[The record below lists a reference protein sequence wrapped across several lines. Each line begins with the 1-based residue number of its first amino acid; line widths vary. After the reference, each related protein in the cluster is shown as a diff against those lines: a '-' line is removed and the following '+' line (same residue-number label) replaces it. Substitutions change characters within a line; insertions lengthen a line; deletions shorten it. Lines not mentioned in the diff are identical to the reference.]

1 MLQRKNVLDETEE
14 NPGIDDLPSYPVW
27 VDNTFLAGDS
37 DISIQIEELFPRKIL
52 IVAVLWL
59 WNTFL
64 ARRFAKRKR
73 FELSSRL
80 Y

>member
-14 NPGIDDLPSYPVW
+14 NLGIDDLPSYPVW

-52 IVAVLWL
+52 IVAVWFFILFDYGILFWRADL
-59 WNTFL
+59 RSESALN
-64 ARRFAKRKR
+64 
-73 FELSSRL
+73 
-80 Y
+80 